1 MAVKTVPVHEV
12 PELSMDQVNWV
23 PEVSDLE
30 ELSSSEMP
38 MMTVEYSRH
47 ILGEEAQAMAE
58 LDEVNSNSD

>member
-1 MAVKTVPVHEV
+1 
-12 PELSMDQVNWV
+12 MDQVNWV